1 MQLHKMNKSAT
12 KDRAYS
18 QQQYVV
24 HMKILERMDLTLNV
38 KSTTATKENIES
50 FGGDVY
56 AHYPECG
63 DSNINEYVCLNS
75 PNCIH

>member
-1 MQLHKMNKSAT
+1 
-12 KDRAYS
+12 
-18 QQQYVV
+18 
-24 HMKILERMDLTLNV
+24 MDLTLNV
-38 KSTTATKENIES
+38 NKSTTATKENTES